1 MYVPAMER
9 PVLTSPRPRPRST
22 ARRRSALAA
31 AGSLALLALTPGV
44 ASAVDSD
51 IYHWDI
57 PTGSVSQGCTEAGT
71 CSFTRSQS
79 GSAFRVQ
86 YRFTAPVSATT
97 RVSSNVCSSFAFLG
111 SWDFSAGDTNFRDI
125 DGGSSSLP
133 VAIGTCLV
141 VRGRA
146 LVSAQYNRNGT
157 IRR

>member
-1 MYVPAMER
+1 MER
-9 PVLTSPRPRPRST
+9 PVLVRNRPSTRSRKS
-22 ARRRSALAA
+22 ARRRTALAVAGTLA
-31 AGSLALLALTPGV
+31 ALGLTPAV

-111 SWDFSAGDTNFRDI
+111 SWDFSAGDTAFRDI
-125 DGGSSSLP
+125 DGGPSSLP

-146 LVSAQYNRNGT
+146 LSSAQYNRNGT